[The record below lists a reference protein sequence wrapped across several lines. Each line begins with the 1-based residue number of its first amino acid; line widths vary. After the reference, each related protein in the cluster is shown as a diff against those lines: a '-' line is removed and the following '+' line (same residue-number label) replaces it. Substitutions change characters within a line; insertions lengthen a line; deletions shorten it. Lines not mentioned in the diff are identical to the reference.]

1 MENIIRSNYI
11 PYVILWFQNLNF
23 YIMTVQFH
31 YQIIHIKIFWYKDVI
46 DELNEDDD
54 KQVVRILKDI
64 KRRERLYFS
73 IPNILMII
81 GLVSLLVFLTLRIK
95 PVTKINNIC
104 TLGAF
109 LSVIS
114 SLTLKECYKSNSLE
128 KLAAEK
134 KAIIRDINKSK

>member
-1 MENIIRSNYI
+1 MKE
-11 PYVILWFQNLNF
+11 LLGEEELE
-23 YIMTVQFH
+23 
-31 YQIIHIKIFWYKDVI
+31 KIFQHNLTKDEETTYLNKVNDLELKNFLESLIENKDVI

-81 GLVSLLVFLTLRIK
+81 GLVSLLVFF
-95 PVTKINNIC
+95 